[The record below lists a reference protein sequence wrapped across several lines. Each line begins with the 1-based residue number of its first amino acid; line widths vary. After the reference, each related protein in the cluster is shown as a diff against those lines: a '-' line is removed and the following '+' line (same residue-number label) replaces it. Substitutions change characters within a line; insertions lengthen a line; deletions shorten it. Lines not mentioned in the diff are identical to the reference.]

1 MHLSL
6 SGHLPSAALLAL
18 SAAIALAADRLA
30 TSPVGATGARTDAGG
45 DVAPFMTPVSPDA
58 AAARVE
64 VRVPVDPFSRSGPST
79 DHSGVASG
87 ARSGSVSSTPSA
99 GQRLTAI
106 LIADERRIAVI
117 DDATVKV
124 GDVLRDG
131 ARVAVI
137 DPDRVWLADRNGRMR
152 LLTLSTR
159 GQ

>member
-1 MHLSL
+1 M
-6 SGHLPSAALLAL
+6 ALLAL

-30 TSPVGATGARTDAGG
+30 TAPVGASGARTDAGA
-45 DVAPFMTPVSPDA
+45 DVAPFMTPVSPNSA
-58 AAARVE
+58 TSRVE
-64 VRVPVDPFSRSGPST
+64 VRVPVDPFGRAEPSI
-79 DHSGVASG
+79 DHSSVASG
-87 ARSGSVSSTPSA
+87 ARTGSVSSTSSA

-124 GDVLRDG
+124 GDMLRDG

-137 DPDRVWLADRNGRMR
+137 DADRVWLSDNSGRMR